1 MLRIPTHRPP
11 THSGEMLREEFLL
24 PLGMSAQELAERIH
38 VPLPVIED
46 LIEERGE
53 ITPDLALRL
62 SRLFGTTAEFW
73 LNGQLAWD
81 LYHAMRALEAESIS
95 EIIPISVS
103 SPDAPY
109 EDQ

>member
-1 MLRIPTHRPP
+1 MLRIPTHRSP
-11 THSGEMLREEFLL
+11 THPGEILREEFLL
-24 PLGMSAQELAERIH
+24 PLEMPAQELAERIH
-38 VPLPVIED
+38 VPLAGIQD
-46 LIEERGE
+46 LIGERGE

-81 LYHAMRALEAESIS
+81 LYHAMHAPEVGSIS
-95 EIIPISVS
+95 VIIPVSVN
-103 SPDAPY
+103 PPEAPY